1 MSSNIRVFVSFGDKA
16 AVFAGEDIECTI
28 TFRNI
33 APAPGSQRSGSRS
46 INGSIAENGPEHKG
60 FSERRSK
67 QPPLQLAAA
76 EKSASARKQRP
87 GSISISGGSRK
98 HRPSLSLSTP
108 NSARRLQQQQQSTPM
123 GSPATTVRPMT
134 ATTQGSTVE
143 AAAGNGVPGH
153 KHKRS
158 ISIVSIG
165 SDAAG
170 DVQIRTPGRRSTP
183 HSRSTSLSY
192 APKRSPMMIAFNG
205 MPQSATLPSRKL
217 SSTDRNSGPATHII
231 EESLTNF
238 SFSAPRRSPTP
249 RHAANGSLNR
259 SFKFPPTPGTSSSSP
274 GVAPRD
280 SPKPGPRD
288 SPKPGP
294 RDTPRADGS
303 YASDLLLP
311 GVANIELVSPAEE
324 SNNSQSEFE
333 HVPPSK
339 VINSQI
345 MNDDGTPR
353 SSLDFYSLPNST
365 TDTLISDF
373 DSQVNQKLLRHTQSH
388 SRRPSLLSGNSSSTR
403 APEVLMMG
411 YVQVQGSFILDGS
424 LVQTG
429 SFDEVKRK
437 GIVGGQMGGGV
448 VGIESRK
455 TQSGFLGGLGWG
467 NLSNG
472 FGNGFGGGLTNGI
485 TNGITNGL
493 GSLITGG
500 NMSTIAEMKNIAN
513 SRSIPVLSTP
523 QSILFVDLKLA
534 PGESRSY
541 TYTFTLPK
549 QLPPTHRGKAIKVV
563 YNIVI
568 GTQRPGKGV
577 QTPKVVEVPFRV
589 FPHVNSGGGLHTYDL
604 MNPIV
609 LLKDEAKIKTLDETT
624 TPLSIGPKS
633 KPIKNRPN
641 KPESSLDEFLQYAE
655 KLLQTETS
663 GGHSPG
669 GHTGILSPSIT
680 MSRRNSFLVPEQP
693 TAKEAI
699 DFAVTKLQG
708 RAGTSQVFGITRNG
722 KQVAN
727 LSLARPAYKLGE
739 AIIAVIDFSSAQIPC
754 YHVNATLETH
764 ESVNPGLALRSSS
777 SVYRVTRKVH
787 AQHSETCLFS
797 KRITFSPTI
806 PQSGTPEFSTSGVSL
821 SWSLRIEFISAHSW
835 SNGSIS
841 SLSGDHSRRSSA
853 PSQVNEMGE
862 VVQGDYFYYQ
872 PQRGNEGV
880 MERTQRDDRG
890 QLFTAVQQVWCD
902 SFDCSIPV
910 KVYANDV
917 GGPGGSGVH
926 GGFVV

>member
-46 INGSIAENGPEHKG
+46 INGIAENGPEHKG

-76 EKSASARKQRP
+76 EKSVSARKHRP
-87 GSISISGGSRK
+87 GSISTSGGARK

-108 NSARRLQQQQQSTPM
+108 GSARKLQLQQQQGTPL

-143 AAAGNGVPGH
+143 ATAAAGNGVPGH

-165 SDAAG
+165 SDAGG
-170 DVQIRTPGRRSTP
+170 DLQVRTPGRRSTP

-192 APKRSPMMIAFNG
+192 APKRSPMIGAFNG
-205 MPQSATLPSRKL
+205 MPQSATLPSRKTP
-217 SSTDRNSGPATHII
+217 SIDRNPGPGTHII

-259 SFKFPPTPGTSSSSP
+259 SFKFPPTPNTSSSSP
-274 GVAPRD
+274 GVAPKD
-280 SPKPGPRD
+280 SPKPGPKD
-288 SPKPGP
+288 PTK
-294 RDTPRADGS
+294 ADGT
-303 YASDLLLP
+303 YATDLLLP

-324 SNNSQSEFE
+324 SNNSASEFE

-345 MNDDGTPR
+345 LSDDATPR
-353 SSLDFYSLPNST
+353 SSIDFYSLPNST

-373 DSQVNQKLLRHTQSH
+373 DAQVNQKLMRHTQGH
-388 SRRPSLLSGNSSSTR
+388 SRRPSLLSGNSSTR

-411 YVQVQGSFILDGS
+411 YVQVQGSFMLDGS

-429 SFDEVKRK
+429 SFEEIKRK

-455 TQSGFLGGLGWG
+455 TQNGFLGGLGWS
-467 NLSNG
+467 NLS
-472 FGNGFGGGLTNGI
+472 NGFGGGLTNGI
-485 TNGITNGL
+485 TNGITSGL

-500 NMSTIAEMKNIAN
+500 NMSSIAEMKNIAN
-513 SRSIPVLSTP
+513 SRSIPILSTP

-577 QTPKVVEVPFRV
+577 QQPKVVEVPFRV
-589 FPHVNSGGGLHTYDL
+589 FPHVNGNGSLHTYDL
-604 MNPIV
+604 MNPII

-624 TPLSIGPKS
+624 IPLTIGPKS
-633 KPIKNRPN
+633 KPVKNKPN

-655 KLLQTETS
+655 KLLHTESS

-708 RAGTSQVFGITRNG
+708 KAGTSQIFGITRNG

-739 AIIAVIDFSSAQIPC
+739 AIIAVIDFSNAQIPC

-764 ESVNPGLALRSSS
+764 ESVNQSLALRSPS

-806 PQSGTPEFSTSGVSL
+806 PQSGTPEFSTTGVSL

-841 SLSGDHSRRSSA
+841 SLSGDHARRGST

-872 PQRGNEGV
+872 PQRGSDGV
-880 MERTQRDDRG
+880 MERTQKDDRG
-890 QLFTAVQQVWCD
+890 QLFTAVQQIWCD

-917 GGPGGSGVH
+917 GGPGGTGGTGVH

>member
-46 INGSIAENGPEHKG
+46 VNGSILENGPEHKG

-87 GSISISGGSRK
+87 GSISTTGAARK

-108 NSARRLQQQQQSTPM
+108 GSARRLQQQQGTPL
-123 GSPATTVRPMT
+123 GSPATTVRPIT
-134 ATTQGSTVE
+134 ATTQGSAVE
-143 AAAGNGVPGH
+143 ATAGNGVVGH

-170 DVQIRTPGRRSTP
+170 DLQVRTPGRRSTP

-192 APKRSPMMIAFNG
+192 APKRSPMIGAFNG

-217 SSTDRNSGPATHII
+217 QSSGRDSAPATHII
-231 EESLTNF
+231 EDSLSNF
-238 SFSAPRRSPTP
+238 TFSAPRKSPTP

-259 SFKFPPTPGTSSSSP
+259 SFKFPPSSNTGNSSP
-274 GVAPRD
+274 GMAPKD

-288 SPKPGP
+288 SIK
-294 RDTPRADGS
+294 ADGTLG
-303 YASDLLLP
+303 SDMLLP

-324 SNNSQSEFE
+324 SNNSASEFE

-345 MNDDGTPR
+345 MSDDATPR

-373 DSQVNQKLLRHTQSH
+373 DAQINQKLLRHTQGH
-388 SRRPSLLSGNSSSTR
+388 SRRPSLLSGASSAR

-411 YVQVQGSFILDGS
+411 YVQVQGSFMLDGS

-429 SFDEVKRK
+429 SFDEIKRK

-455 TQSGFLGGLGWG
+455 AQNGFLGGLGWS

-472 FGNGFGGGLTNGI
+472 FGSSFGGGITNGI
-485 TNGITNGL
+485 TNGITSGL

-500 NMSTIAEMKNIAN
+500 NMSSIAEMKNIAN
-513 SRSIPVLSTP
+513 SRSIPILSTP

-577 QTPKVVEVPFRV
+577 QQPKVIEVPFRV
-589 FPHVNSGGGLHTYDL
+589 FPHVMGELICLISSRHGTANMIQGNGGLFTYDL
-604 MNPIV
+604 MNPII
-609 LLKDEAKIKTLDETT
+609 LLKDEAKIKTLDEAAI
-624 TPLSIGPKS
+624 PLTLGPKA
-633 KPIKNRPN
+633 KPGMKKPNR
-641 KPESSLDEFLQYAE
+641 PESSLDEFLQYAD
-655 KLLQTETS
+655 KLLHTESS

-708 RAGTSQVFGITRNG
+708 KTGTSQIFGITRNG

-739 AIIAVIDFSSAQIPC
+739 AIIAVIDFSNAQIPC

-764 ESVNPGLALRSSS
+764 ETVNPALALRSPS

-806 PQSGTPEFSTSGVSL
+806 PQLGTPEFSTTGVSL
-821 SWSLRIEFISAHSW
+821 S
-835 SNGSIS
+835 
-841 SLSGDHSRRSSA
+841 GDASRRGST

-872 PQRGNEGV
+872 PQRGNEGI
-880 MERTQRDDRG
+880 MERTQKDDRG
-890 QLFTAVQQVWCD
+890 QLFTAMQQVWCD
-902 SFDCSIPV
+902 GFDCSIPV

-917 GGPGGSGVH
+917 GAPGGTGVH